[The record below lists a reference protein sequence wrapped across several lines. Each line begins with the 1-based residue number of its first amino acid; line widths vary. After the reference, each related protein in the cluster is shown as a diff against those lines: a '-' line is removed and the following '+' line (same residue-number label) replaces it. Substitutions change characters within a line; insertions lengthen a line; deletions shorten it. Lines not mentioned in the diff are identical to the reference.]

1 MAKKK
6 QKIIVEPFDDIKII
20 GICTHIEDYKLAWH
34 INKLLNINLVKYSDI
49 VNEEGIGFSF
59 YLYDGGE
66 NCNTFNLVEIANADG
81 RWVNFSPAT
90 DYLIVIRNFINDENL
105 MKTLGNIKN
114 IPGVMLAYLIDL
126 DMNSKIDTLLEDI
139 EMHEIN
145 IVSEMKKQLAI
156 R

>member
-6 QKIIVEPFDDIKII
+6 RKIVVEPFDDIKII
-20 GICTHIEDYKLAWH
+20 GICTHIEDYKLAWY

-49 VNEEGIGFSF
+49 VNEDGFEFSF

-66 NCNTFNLVEIANADG
+66 NSNTYNLVEISNTEG

-105 MKTLGNIKN
+105 ANLLDKIKH
-114 IPGVMLAYLIDL
+114 IEGVQLAYLIDL
-126 DMNSKIDTLLEDI
+126 ETNNKIDALLEDI
-139 EMHEIN
+139 EMHEID
-145 IVSEMKKQLAI
+145 IVSNMK

>member
-6 QKIIVEPFDDIKII
+6 QKIVVEPFDDIKII
-20 GICTHIEDYKLAWH
+20 GICTHLEDYKLAWH

-49 VNEEGIGFSF
+49 INEDEIGFSF

-81 RWVNFSPAT
+81 RWVKFNPPT

-105 MKTLGNIKN
+105 MKILDKIKH
-114 IPGVMLAYLIDL
+114 IESVQFAYLIDVET
-126 DMNSKIDTLLEDI
+126 NNKIDALLEDI
-139 EMHEIN
+139 EMHEME
-145 IVSEMKKQLAI
+145 IVNS
-156 R
+156 

>member
-1 MAKKK
+1 MVKKK
-6 QKIIVEPFDDIKII
+6 KKIVVEPFDDIKII
-20 GICTHIEDYKLAWH
+20 GICTHLEDYKLAWH

-49 VNEEGIGFSF
+49 VNEDGLGFSF

-66 NCNTFNLVEIANADG
+66 NCNTFNLVEIVNSEG

-105 MKTLGNIKN
+105 AKILEKIKSIEN
-114 IPGVMLAYLIDL
+114 VQLAYLIDL

-139 EMHEIN
+139 EMHEIDIIN
-145 IVSEMKKQLAI
+145 SH
-156 R
+156 

>member
-1 MAKKK
+1 MVKKK
-6 QKIIVEPFDDIKII
+6 KKIVVEPFDDIKII
-20 GICTHIEDYKLAWH
+20 GICTHLEDYKLAWH

-49 VNEEGIGFSF
+49 VNEDGLEFSF

-66 NCNTFNLVEIANADG
+66 NCNTFNLVEIVNSEG

-105 MKTLGNIKN
+105 AKILEKIKSIEN
-114 IPGVMLAYLIDL
+114 VQLAYLIDL

-139 EMHEIN
+139 EMHEIDIIN
-145 IVSEMKKQLAI
+145 SH
-156 R
+156 

>member
-1 MAKKK
+1 MVKKK
-6 QKIIVEPFDDIKII
+6 RKIVVEPFDDIKII
-20 GICTHIEDYKLAWH
+20 GICTHLEDYKLAWH

-49 VNEEGIGFSF
+49 FNEDGLGFSF

-66 NCNTFNLVEIANADG
+66 NCNTFNLVEIVNSEG

-105 MKTLGNIKN
+105 AKILEKIKR
-114 IPGVMLAYLIDL
+114 IESVQFTYLIDL

-139 EMHEIN
+139 EMHEIE
-145 IVSEMKKQLAI
+145 IVSDMKK
-156 R
+156 

>member
-6 QKIIVEPFDDIKII
+6 RKIVVEPFDDIKII

-49 VNEEGIGFSF
+49 VNEDGFEFSF

-66 NCNTFNLVEIANADG
+66 NSNTYNLVEISNTEG

-105 MKTLGNIKN
+105 AKLLDKIKH
-114 IPGVMLAYLIDL
+114 IEGVQLAYLIDL
-126 DMNSKIDTLLEDI
+126 ETNNKIDTLLEDI
-139 EMHEIN
+139 EMHEID
-145 IVSEMKKQLAI
+145 IVSNMK

>member
-1 MAKKK
+1 MVKKK
-6 QKIIVEPFDDIKII
+6 KKIVVEPFDDIKII
-20 GICTHIEDYKLAWH
+20 GICTHLEDYKLAWH

-49 VNEEGIGFSF
+49 VNEDGLGFSF

-66 NCNTFNLVEIANADG
+66 NCNTFNLVEIVNSEG

-105 MKTLGNIKN
+105 AKILEKIKSIEN
-114 IPGVMLAYLIDL
+114 VQLAYLIDL

-139 EMHEIN
+139 EMHEMEL
-145 IVSEMKKQLAI
+145 VKG
-156 R
+156 

>member
-1 MAKKK
+1 MVKKK
-6 QKIIVEPFDDIKII
+6 KKIVVEPFDDIKII
-20 GICTHIEDYKLAWH
+20 GICTHLEDYKLAWH

-49 VNEEGIGFSF
+49 VNEDGLEFSF

-66 NCNTFNLVEIANADG
+66 NCNTFNLVEIVNSEG

-105 MKTLGNIKN
+105 AKILEKIKR
-114 IPGVMLAYLIDL
+114 IESVHFAYLIDL

-139 EMHEIN
+139 EMHEMEL
-145 IVSEMKKQLAI
+145 VKG
-156 R
+156 

>member
-6 QKIIVEPFDDIKII
+6 QKIVVEPFDDIKII
-20 GICTHIEDYKLAWH
+20 GICTHLEDYKLAWH

-49 VNEEGIGFSF
+49 INEDEIGFSF

-81 RWVNFSPAT
+81 RWVKFNPPT

-105 MKTLGNIKN
+105 MKILDKIKH
-114 IPGVMLAYLIDL
+114 IESVQFAYLIDVET
-126 DMNSKIDTLLEDI
+126 NNKIDALLEDI
-139 EMHEIN
+139 EMHEME
-145 IVSEMKKQLAI
+145 IVNN
-156 R
+156 